1 MKREKNSLA
10 DNLVIDRT
18 NKNIVFREVIV
29 KTKTIAADN
38 FRDLSGE
45 NPKETK
51 VLK

>member
-10 DNLVIDRT
+10 DNLVIDRI
-18 NKNIVFREVIV
+18 NKNIREVIV